1 MKNITKMIVLL
12 MTVSI
17 IFAAGDFHK
26 TKSYQIGPGTYYS
39 EYTHPEPW
47 VLYVVEIDAT
57 NPYLSFESVK
67 ANDYLFAFE
76 GPSSMSN
83 RYNAPGHEVLSAI
96 NGDYYN
102 TSTGEPISTHA
113 VNGEFVKIVNNTRT
127 TVSINKLNKPTIV
140 RADFSGAVLAKDTS
154 SQWVSYPLANV
165 NAARGENQLVMFN
178 DFWRA
183 TTQTNEY
190 GHECLAQAIDEWVIN
205 DTVRCV
211 ILSKELNQGNMS
223 IPDNKVVLSG
233 HGIAATYINDHFS
246 VGDTVKIVQSLANNL
261 AQLTTVVGGGPH
273 MMENGVD
280 VVDVNRVI
288 EGLGLTHCSYRHPR
302 TALGF
307 NQDSTRI
314 YYVLVDGRQAG
325 FSVGMSLYELN
336 DFMREIG
343 IRHAINL
350 DGGGSS
356 AMVVRNSIMNRPS
369 DGSERRVASGLL
381 CVSNAPRGDW
391 TYIQFKQDSLAVF
404 KNSKVNTNLTAWDEY
419 YNPVGISAWSS
430 VNVSY
435 NTAIGTFV
443 ENTFTAAEENGDTY
457 LVANYNGDIDS
468 LLIHIIELYDLDV
481 YPEAV
486 TIDSVNGVNLE
497 VRAVDESDV
506 TSLYDNDIFEFTV
519 QDPAVASVDT
529 NGFVI
534 GKTSGETKVIVRYGD
549 QRDTVLVSVEIG
561 EGEVVVDEI
570 ESIDDWTISGD
581 TYINMSGT
589 SMSLVDRTAG
599 TGSKA
604 VKVDYERTGSED
616 GMISIA
622 TDPVNIYGVPSYILV
637 DVLADSQK
645 NWIYID
651 LQDARGVDYSVKCSS
666 SLRYKDD
673 YRTQYL
679 EMANLLPADG
689 EQLYPLKIT
698 GIRLRIDDKATT
710 GSMYID
716 RIRLIYPGWTAIDDP
731 EVLIPGTHVL
741 YQNYPNPFNP
751 STTIEY
757 DLSKSSHVDL
767 SVYDLKGEKV
777 ATLVNGIQVGG
788 HHNISFD
795 ASLLPGGV
803 YIYRLQAGN
812 WADTKKMLLIK

>member
-1 MKNITKMIVLL
+1 MDL
-12 MTVSI
+12 S
-17 IFAAGDFHK
+17 
-26 TKSYQIGPGTYYS
+26 
-39 EYTHPEPW
+39 
-47 VLYVVEIDAT
+47 
-57 NPYLSFESVK
+57 NPYIKLETVT
-67 ANDYLFAFE
+67 AYNRLGGNE
-76 GPSSMSN
+76 TTSSMSKRN
-83 RYNAPGHEVLSAI
+83 DSEGHHVVCAI
-96 NGDYYN
+96 NGDFYASGGITISSEVVNGQFTHSVNGIRKGIAYSDEGKADILVPTLGGIVIADDD
-102 TSTGEPISTHA
+102 TSFHNLTA
-113 VNGEFVKIVNNTRT
+113 VNSSRYTDYLCLYNHYFGSSTETNT
-127 TVSINKLNKPTIV
+127 
-140 RADFSGAVLAKDTS
+140 
-154 SQWVSYPLANV
+154 
-165 NAARGENQLVMFN
+165 
-178 DFWRA
+178 
-183 TTQTNEY
+183 Y
-190 GHECLAQAIDEWVIN
+190 GYECLANPISGWTIN
-205 DTVRCV
+205 DTVYAV
-211 ILSKELNQGNMS
+211 IEACEDGIGNMQ
-223 IPDNKVVLSG
+223 IPAGKIVLSG
-233 HGIAATYINDHFS
+233 HGTADSFLQS
-246 VGDTVKIVQSLANNL
+246 SCQVGDTVRIVQSMINSDLKNIT
-261 AQLTTVVGGGPH
+261 QFVGGGPK
-273 MMENGVD
+273 MLQNGID
-280 VVDVNRVI
+280 VTAQNT
-288 EGLGLTHCSYRHPR
+288 EGISASFYAVRHPR
-302 TALGF
+302 TAVGY
-307 NQDSTRI
+307 NADSTLM
-314 YYVLVDGRQAG
+314 YFVVVDGRKA
-325 FSVGMSLYELN
+325 SSIGMTLHEMAA
-336 DFMREIG
+336 FM
-343 IRHAINL
+343 HAIGAEHAVNL

-356 AMVVRNSIMNRPS
+356 TMVVRNSVKNDPS
-369 DGSERRVASGLL
+369 DGSERSVGNSMLCITSAPSG
-381 CVSNAPRGDW
+381 
-391 TYIQFKQDSLAVF
+391 TFTHIQTLSDSIAVF
-404 KNSKVNTNLTAWDEY
+404 KNKQISAGFTGWDEY
-419 YNPVGISAWSS
+419 YNPSGIPDWSQLT
-430 VNVSY
+430 VSY
-435 NTAIGTFV
+435 DTSIGDFE
-443 ENTFTAAEENGDTY
+443 ENTFTAYENDGDTY
-457 LVANYNGDIDS
+457 VTADYNGEADS
-468 LLIHIIELYDLDV
+468 VKIHIIELYDLQV

-519 QDPAVASVDT
+519 LDPAVASVDT

-570 ESIDDWTISGD
+570 ESIDSWTISGD

-803 YIYRLQAGN
+803 YIYRLQASN